1 MMLFALLAS
10 NEKAALSD
18 LADTLTKN
26 DVSTEWTES
35 GDKALFI
42 LDAKKFD
49 LVVID
54 EKLSDMTG
62 LDFAKKLIA
71 VNPLINCA
79 LVSSLSPEDFHNA
92 SEGLGIV
99 MQLPPLP
106 NKEDT
111 EKLLE
116 HLSRILN
123 MSSRKTP

>member
-1 MMLFALLAS
+1 MLFALLAS

-123 MSSRKTP
+123 LSSRKTP

>member
-1 MMLFALLAS
+1 
-10 NEKAALSD
+10 

>member
-1 MMLFALLAS
+1 MLFALLAS